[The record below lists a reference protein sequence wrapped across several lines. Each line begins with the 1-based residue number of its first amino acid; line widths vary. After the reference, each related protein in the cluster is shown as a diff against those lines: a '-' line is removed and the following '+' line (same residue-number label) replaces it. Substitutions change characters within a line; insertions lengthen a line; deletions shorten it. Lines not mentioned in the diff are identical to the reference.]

1 MKYYI
6 GFRNLKEEHQKIFT
20 KTFRQIRQNGDIQK
34 IQKLCEKLN
43 CRLLKDVIGDSTFL
57 TIVGNYTIK

>member
-20 KTFRQIRQNGDIQK
+20 KTFRENGD

-43 CRLLKDVIGDSTFL
+43 CRLSKDIIGNHTYL
-57 TIVGNYTIK
+57 TIIGNYTIK